1 MVMLQSPEKSDDA
14 LPANT
19 GGTQL
24 SPNSNPDSPKSNTS
38 PAVACSNTNGAA
50 TPTSTTSSASLT
62 PKIPKFIISQQSLDA
77 SANAIGNN
85 NNNTVTTVGKS
96 VNVSSDNLRYSLER
110 LKQMTEL
117 NVVNRLSPTADMRD
131 SPEQVDM
138 CHSNNINNNNKSSHM
153 INNNGNK
160 NNNSNGRRSVS
171 PPLMFSSPPQHKLL
185 ELNEITCQLQRPEP
199 LPHPHAALLQQHPH
213 LLQNPQFLAA
223 AAAQQQ
229 QHQHHNHLHLNQHQ
243 HPHTHPQPAA
253 NLSHSHTHSHHTPA
267 EVHQLRPPLAAM
279 VGLPTLPSSSLQ
291 MHQCLP
297 SPASSPL
304 SPPTSPLHTHS
315 EQPQQLMSPIQPQQ
329 HHQQHQQ
336 QHSTYPTTAS
346 ASSTSSNANT
356 PLSPQQLQ
364 QQQLL
369 STPPSSMLLNGGAH
383 NLPSHAAQLVGN
395 CSPSSTLTM
404 PHDMDLERIKLVAAK
419 AVAARST
426 VTLGSV
432 ANNASST
439 SSASAAASMAAASSS
454 LCLPSTNTRPDL
466 SDYGFRIQLGG
477 LAAAA
482 AAAAATSRQIAA
494 ANYARSDT
502 SEELNVDG
510 NDEDSHDGSHGTPTA
525 CPVDLTRSVPT
536 SASPKSSAN
545 NAATE
550 KEATKRLAFSVE
562 NILDPTKFTGRNGP
576 SGHYSDR
583 EWGSS
588 SSNADR
594 DDDMH
599 DEDMQSEDM
608 SAHDLNDMDQDDMC
622 DDGMSSDIDDHASE
636 TDSKKGGSRNGDG
649 KSQGGS
655 GGGSKPRRAR
665 TAFTY
670 EQLVSLE
677 NKFKTTRYL
686 SVCERLNLALSLSLT
701 ETQVKIWFQNRRT
714 KWKKQNPGMDVN
726 SPTIPPPPPG
736 AGFGPG
742 AYASSLLYSHAVPY
756 PPYGPYFHPLGA
768 HHISHSHS

>member
-1 MVMLQSPEKSDDA
+1 MVMLQSPAKSAEA

-19 GGTQL
+19 VGDQL
-24 SPNSNPDSPKSNTS
+24 SPNSNPESPKSNTS
-38 PAVACSNTNGAA
+38 PEISCNNAAVTATSTATIACSSS
-50 TPTSTTSSASLT
+50 TS
-62 PKIPKFIISQQSLDA
+62 KIPKFIISQQSPSVTDGCPGSNTGTMTSTGKIP
-77 SANAIGNN
+77 SANGD
-85 NNNTVTTVGKS
+85 S
-96 VNVSSDNLRYSLER
+96 LRYSLER

-117 NVVNRLSPTADMRD
+117 NVVNRLSPTAKAGDFPEHGDM
-131 SPEQVDM
+131 EK
-138 CHSNNINNNNKSSHM
+138 CKNNN
-153 INNNGNK
+153 
-160 NNNSNGRRSVS
+160 NNNSNSVSNYNTNGNGPNGGNNESNIRRSVS
-171 PPLMFSSPPQHKLL
+171 PPPTTYHSPPLRKVIDS
-185 ELNEITCQLQRPEP
+185 NDASCQLTRPEP
-199 LPHPHAALLQQHPH
+199 LSHPHAALLQQHPH
-213 LLQNPQFLAA
+213 LLQNPQFIAA
-223 AAAQQQ
+223 AAAQHHHNHHQHQHQ
-229 QHQHHNHLHLNQHQ
+229 QHQHILHHSPAN
-243 HPHTHPQPAA
+243 HTHPHPHPLADF
-253 NLSHSHTHSHHTPA
+253 HP
-267 EVHQLRPPLAAM
+267 LRPQLSNL
-279 VGLPTLPSSSLQ
+279 VGLPTTLQ
-291 MHQCLP
+291 AASNLQRLP

-304 SPPTSPLHTHS
+304 SLPTSPLQPHS
-315 EQPQQLMSPIQPQQ
+315 EQPQLLSPVQPQ
-329 HHQQHQQ
+329 HQHQQ
-336 QHSTYPTTAS
+336 QQHSVQQTLSSANAS
-346 ASSTSSNANT
+346 TVSGSVA
-356 PLSPQQLQ
+356 LSAQ
-364 QQQLL
+364 QQHHLL
-369 STPPSSMLLNGGAH
+369 STPPSSMLLSGPH
-383 NLPSHAAQLVGN
+383 TLPHTTQMAN
-395 CSPSSTLTM
+395 CSPSSVLPTS
-404 PHDMDLERIKLVAAK
+404 HDMDLERIKLVAAQ

-426 VTLGSV
+426 VSLSS
-432 ANNASST
+432 AASASST
-439 SSASAAASMAAASSS
+439 SSAAAAASMAAAASG
-454 LCLPSTNTRPDL
+454 LCLPPSSSRPDL

-494 ANYARSDT
+494 ASYARSDT

-510 NDEDSHDGSHGTPTA
+510 NDEDSNDGSHGTPTA

-536 SASPKSSAN
+536 STSTASSAT
-545 NAATE
+545 NASME

-562 NILDPTKFTGRNGP
+562 NILDPNKFTGRTG
-576 SGHYSDR
+576 SLGHYGGR
-583 EWGSS
+583 GWGSS

-594 DDDMH
+594 DDEMH
-599 DEDMQSEDM
+599 DDEHSEDM

-622 DDGMSSDIDDHASE
+622 DDAMSSDIDDPASE

-726 SPTIPPPPPG
+726 SPTIPPPPAG
-736 AGFGPG
+736 GGFGPG

-768 HHISHSHS
+768 HHLSHSHS

>member
-1 MVMLQSPEKSDDA
+1 MVMLQSPPKSA
-14 LPANT
+14 NVLPANAV
-19 GGTQL
+19 GGQL

-38 PAVACSNTNGAA
+38 PEVACSNADGAA

-62 PKIPKFIISQQSLDA
+62 PKIPKFIISQQSIA
-77 SANAIGNN
+77 AATAAATGNN
-85 NNNTVTTVGKS
+85 SGTLTAAGKS
-96 VNVSSDNLRYSLER
+96 PHSNGDSLRFSLER

-117 NVVNRLSPTADMRD
+117 KVVNHLSPTAAA
-131 SPEQVDM
+131 SGSAEQEDAIK
-138 CHSNNINNNNKSSHM
+138 CN
-153 INNNGNK
+153 
-160 NNNSNGRRSVS
+160 NNNSNSVS
-171 PPLMFSSPPQHKLL
+171 NNNANGISTNRHGNSSNSSNSDNGHSLSPPATFSSPPHQNLL
-185 ELNEITCQLQRPEP
+185 EFNDTTCQLPRPEP

-223 AAAQQQ
+223 AAAQ
-229 QHQHHNHLHLNQHQ
+229 HQHHHNLHQ
-243 HPHTHPQPAA
+243 HPHHHLHPQQPT
-253 NLSHSHTHSHHTPA
+253 NHSHSHHPLADFHT
-267 EVHQLRPPLAAM
+267 LRPPLSTMA
-279 VGLPTLPSSSLQ
+279 GLPPPPTQSVNS
-291 MHQCLP
+291 HQRLP

-304 SPPTSPLHTHS
+304 SPPTSPFQPHS
-315 EQPQQLMSPIQPQQ
+315 EQPQTTPQLLSPVQPQHQ
-329 HHQQHQQ
+329 HQHQHQQ
-336 QHSTYPTTAS
+336 QHSAH
-346 ASSTSSNANT
+346 SSFTSSSSSSAPNANVAF
-356 PLSPQQLQ
+356 SPQQQ
-364 QQQLL
+364 HLL
-369 STPPSSMLLNGGAH
+369 STPPSSMLLSAPH
-383 NLPSHAAQLVGN
+383 TLPHATQLAS
-395 CSPSSTLTM
+395 CSPSSTLTA
-404 PHDMDLERIKLVAAK
+404 PHDMDLERIKLVAAQ

-426 VTLGSV
+426 VTLGSAV
-432 ANNASST
+432 TASST
-439 SSASAAASMAAASSS
+439 SSAAAAASMAAAATG
-454 LCLPSTNTRPDL
+454 LCLPSSNQRPDL

-510 NDEDSHDGSHGTPTA
+510 NDEDSNDGSHDTPTA

-536 SASPKSSAN
+536 SASTTSSAT
-545 NAATE
+545 NASTE

-562 NILDPTKFTGRNGP
+562 NILDPNKFTGRNGP
-576 SGHYSDR
+576 SGHYGGR
-583 EWGSS
+583 GWGSS

-594 DDDMH
+594 DDEMH
-599 DEDMQSEDM
+599 DDEHSEDM

-726 SPTIPPPPPG
+726 SPTIPPPPG
-736 AGFGPG
+736 AAGFGPG
-742 AYASSLLYSHAVPY
+742 AYASSLLYTHAVPY

-768 HHISHSHS
+768 HHLSHSHS